1 MVYYFFRK
9 PNGIRDD
16 QLSDNDSFV
25 DLMSYVS
32 TENFKSY
39 LLQSSKKYSKTPV
52 FGDTK
57 TDIVSAEVK
66 SFLK

>member
-1 MVYYFFRK
+1 
-9 PNGIRDD
+9 
-16 QLSDNDSFV
+16 
-25 DLMSYVS
+25 MSYVS